1 MRWSRQGCSMEF
13 TRLRESGTG
22 CLDRDGPSRSPPAGM
37 QPMMDRWTASR
48 SRSQDAPQRSSS
60 LTTTIPSVRR
70 QGSLAT
76 SLSSVAVHLRPRR
89 ADRPLETTPLRP
101 ADRPERHRRRATRR
115 AETRPPRRGGRP
127 EDRPEDRQ
135 GGRRA
140 GRQGSRREDR
150 RGGRR
155 EGRRA
160 GRRVDLRADRRV
172 DRRVDRRADRPDI
185 RPDRLGTRLDRRE
198 ARPEDTRPE

>member
-1 MRWSRQGCSMEF
+1 MRWSRQGCGMEF

-37 QPMMDRWTASR
+37 QPMMGRWTASR

-60 LTTTIPSVRR
+60 LTTTTRSVRR

-76 SLSSVAVHLRPRR
+76 SLSSVAVHPRPRQ

-115 AETRPPRRGGRP
+115 AETRPPRRGSRP

-135 GGRRA
+135 GGRRED
-140 GRQGSRREDR
+140 RREDR

-155 EGRRA
+155 AGRREVRRA
-160 GRRVDLRADRRV
+160 GRRVGRRV
-172 DRRVDRRADRPDI
+172 DRRVDRRADPPDI

-198 ARPEDTRPE
+198 ARPEDTRQE